1 MLAGLQRLGPWL
13 FGLFLIAQVGGVLL
27 LVYVHAVH
35 DYGHHDVIA
44 ASVDVGTSITPVASG
59 TLSNPDQ
66 GDRGVAVDHD
76 QCCALLH
83 GLVGTLPVGSYQT
96 LMAAASEVFEG
107 EPVTSTSGHPAR
119 IDRPPR
125 A

>member
-1 MLAGLQRLGPWL
+1 MTT
-13 FGLFLIAQVGGVLL
+13 
-27 LVYVHAVH
+27 
-35 DYGHHDVIA
+35 DHHNVIA
-44 ASVDVGTSITPVASG
+44 ASVGIGTSMAPVASG
-59 TLSNPDQ
+59 PLSNPDQ

-76 QCCALLH
+76 QCCMLLH
-83 GLVGTLPVGSYQT
+83 GLVGTLPVGFFQI
-96 LMAAASEVFEG
+96 LIAGASEVFEG

>member
-1 MLAGLQRLGPWL
+1 MA
-13 FGLFLIAQVGGVLL
+13 
-27 LVYVHAVH
+27 
-35 DYGHHDVIA
+35 
-44 ASVDVGTSITPVASG
+44 PVASG
-59 TLSNPDQ
+59 TVSNPDQ

-76 QCCALLH
+76 QCCTLLLQ
-83 GLVGTLPVGSYQT
+83 GLVGTLPVGFFQI
-96 LMAAASEVFEG
+96 LIAGASEVCEG